1 MLYCWHWS
9 TSPNLALIINL
20 RQVLNIVEDPAVKWH
35 KPWLLLHGRRH
46 CNGESRHE
54 FLQPLGTSW
63 ASRVLNKD
71 PGIGPM
77 PHESAGREYCGGG
90 RASTYLMSKELIRLH
105 GACCMVTV
113 TSSRQLKGWCL
124 SPSRH
129 DIIQPYR
136 VARALTAMQDT
147 RRRHKPISYACQART
162 SAARSETTQL
172 LSQSP

>member
-1 MLYCWHWS
+1 MASERREVRAKSHRLGCCGRAHSKAMLYCWQWS

-46 CNGESRHE
+46 CNGESHHE

-63 ASRVLNKD
+63 ASRVFNKD

-77 PHESAGREYCGGG
+77 PHESAGREYCGRG
-90 RASTYLMSKELIRLH
+90 RASTYLMSKESIRLH

-113 TSSRQLKGWCL
+113 TSSRQLKRL
-124 SPSRH
+124 VLVTISP
-129 DIIQPYR
+129 
-136 VARALTAMQDT
+136 
-147 RRRHKPISYACQART
+147 
-162 SAARSETTQL
+162 
-172 LSQSP
+172 